1 MNNNT
6 KVQQV
11 QGQLDEVTAIMRNN
25 MEKVIE
31 RDAELGELEDKSEAL
46 VDGALQFRTGATR
59 LRRQMWW
66 QDKRQLALIILV
78 VVVILLIIIL
88 PITLRSESAND

>member
-1 MNNNT
+1 MSNNRIE
-6 KVQQV
+6 QV
-11 QGQLDEVTAIMRNN
+11 QGELDEVTSIMRHNI
-25 MEKVIE
+25 EKAIE
-31 RDAELGELEDKSEAL
+31 RDAELGVLEDKSEAL

-66 QDKRQLALIILV
+66 QDKRQLVLIILV

-88 PITLRSESAND
+88 PIAIHN

>member
-1 MNNNT
+1 MSNINT
-6 KVQQV
+6 NSKVNQV
-11 QGQLDEVTAIMRNN
+11 QGQVDELTAIMRNN

-31 RDAELGELEDKSEAL
+31 RDAELGILEDKSEQL
-46 VDGALQFRTGATR
+46 VEGALHFRTGATR

-66 QDKRQLALIILV
+66 QDKKQLALIILV

-88 PITLRSESAND
+88 PIVYNSS